1 VGETGI
7 NIDIVKKVRNVTAN
21 QTTFADSID
30 AQGLDNLEFE
40 IRVKNIGTAI
50 AKEVILKDILPA
62 ELFYVVGTTKVD
74 GVTVADGIITATG
87 ISLGDMNPSAE
98 RVITFSSVIY
108 YGTPQKQIVNEARV
122 SAKPPA
128 TAGTN
133 NADIV
138 LTWSSRDAASC
149 SASSGWNGTKALSG
163 TEVVDPATPTEY
175 KITCSNGNGSRYAS
189 IVVGP
194 GGATQVADNDNAIIV
209 VRNRG
214 QVLGA
219 ATVVTGPEDVALIVT
234 LVALVGSLGIYFY
247 VSGGRSLAGLSFA
260 GVLADNRLK
269 FQIWKIRRRERYADT
284 RDTVDAI
291 FGPDA

>member
-1 VGETGI
+1 M
-7 NIDIVKKVRNVTAN
+7 TAG
-21 QTTFADSID
+21 QATFADSID

-62 ELFYVVGTTKVD
+62 ELFYVAGTTKVD
-74 GVTVADGIITATG
+74 GVAIADGIITATG

-108 YGTPQKQIVNEARV
+108 YGTPQKQIINEARV

-133 NADIV
+133 NENIV

-149 SASSGWNGTKALSG
+149 SASSGWNGTKTLSG

-175 KITCSNGNGSRYAS
+175 KITCSNGNGSRDAS
-189 IVVGP
+189 IAVGP
-194 GGATQVADNDNAIIV
+194 GGATQVADNDDAIIV

-219 ATVVTGPEDVALIVT
+219 ATVVTGPEDVALVVT
-234 LVALVGSLGIYFY
+234 LTALIGAFALYMYS
-247 VSGGRSLAGLSFA
+247 SRGRSLAGVSL
-260 GVLADNRLK
+260 GGTVADTRLK

-291 FGPDA
+291 FGPDS